1 MDGEHTKLLLVTAN
15 VGSIFED
22 PDHMLKIWLKE
33 FLGAIQ
39 EMEPGIVAIHC
50 QEVGGKNY
58 EASMQH
64 VNHFV
69 KAMLGSDELQKYD
82 RARVFL
88 DEDYTAADKFT
99 ALGNLYFIHE
109 CVEEVLI
116 YDFIEC
122 KFLPVEG
129 REVLSGNIENIQ
141 IKEKAKYPQNF
152 FPEFKWSRKG
162 FLRTRWNINNC
173 LFDLINIHL
182 FHDASNIVA
191 MQKTPSVY
199 CENRYRALAHTLK
212 RFETDQFEKVPFFL
226 FGDFNFRLDLHSLLK
241 DFTEKTE
248 ATEIRGKKN
257 QISKLTYTDAN
268 SKVVLTIESKYFDHH
283 EKHNEIFS
291 NKDKTLNKYDKE
303 LDAYKDKLYE
313 YSIDFPPS
321 YPFSEDVSDGLSY
334 MKTRCPSWCDRILL
348 SKSAKDII
356 YSDEKM
362 NPKYNIIG
370 KDVCMGD
377 HKPVYLLLHL
387 KKGKGKDAPMLN
399 TQSSVERRKML
410 AHKISINGETVD
422 FQHEQINIH
431 DFAEFEKSEQLIPEF
446 RYSIK
451 SKAPTPLF
459 RQARLSEEVGD
470 EIVTEEVQTPRK
482 TKSFQD
488 IARQVYLMENAL
500 ARWPRR
506 PRSRHHS
513 SSSEDIV
520 EDEDNSN
527 SDRVDADDIS
537 VHTDVS
543 ELSQTVDEPKQAN
556 VLILNTNSNSE
567 SIDDSSLRKRSRAS
581 FTNGN
586 ETEKDSLKQR
596 NISMHENVSVHEHD
610 KMNTGSSVK
619 DVQHK
624 EFKGRQQRCP
634 TCVVL

>member
-1 MDGEHTKLLLVTAN
+1 
-15 VGSIFED
+15 
-22 PDHMLKIWLKE
+22 
-33 FLGAIQ
+33 
-39 EMEPGIVAIHC
+39 MEPGMVAIHC

-64 VNHFV
+64 VNQFV

-122 KFLPVEG
+122 KFCPVEG

-173 LFDLINIHL
+173 VFDLINIHL

-191 MQKTPSVY
+191 LQKSPSVY
-199 CENRYRALAHTLK
+199 SENRYRALAHTLQ
-212 RFETDQFEKVPFFL
+212 RFETDQFEKFPYFI

-241 DFTEKTE
+241 DLTEKTE
-248 ATEIRGKKN
+248 ANEIRGKKN
-257 QISKLTYTDAN
+257 QISKLSYTDAN
-268 SKVVLTIESKYFDHH
+268 NKVVLTIESKYFDHH

-291 NKDKTLNKYDKE
+291 NKDKMLNKYDKE

-348 SKSAKDII
+348 SNSTKDIL

-362 NPKYNIIG
+362 KPKYDIIG

-377 HKPVYLLLHL
+377 HKPVYLLLRL
-387 KKGKGKDAPMLN
+387 KKGKGKQTPVFD
-399 TQSSVERRKML
+399 TQTSVERRKML

-422 FQHEQINIH
+422 LAHDQINIH
-431 DFAEFEKSEQLIPEF
+431 DFAEFEKTDQLIPEF
-446 RYSIK
+446 RFSIK
-451 SKAPTPLF
+451 SKSSTSMIRQQRLPEVEDDGVFQDEAPK
-459 RQARLSEEVGD
+459 
-470 EIVTEEVQTPRK
+470 K

-500 ARWPRR
+500 SKWPRR
-506 PRSRHHS
+506 PKSRHHS
-513 SSSEDIV
+513 SSSEDLA
-520 EDEDNSN
+520 EDDKSR
-527 SDRVDADDIS
+527 DDVDPDEVS
-537 VHTDVS
+537 VHTDIS
-543 ELSQTVDEPKQAN
+543 ELSDTENDTQAEN
-556 VLILNTNSNSE
+556 KTLTNTNSNSH
-567 SIDDSSLRKRSRAS
+567 STDDSELRKRSGVGANLS
-581 FTNGN
+581 N
-586 ETEKDSLKQR
+586 ENKNEESRLKDIPQKIDLSESQ
-596 NISMHENVSVHEHD
+596 NISVHGGGVDLHEHECI
-610 KMNTGSSVK
+610 KSK
-619 DVQHK
+619 DAQANESKNK
-624 EFKGRQQRCP
+624 ERSGRKKRCP